1 MEGEKGV
8 AAGVLRG
15 AVNAVEAETRCELAS
30 NGRKG
35 RLEAAGTVVASGW
48 WWTRCSGGGLGKQG
62 GGRGAATCGEVG
74 GASGAA
80 RGRRERLAGGCWRAA
95 ELGRMWGEQG
105 EGAGSSGRRGKWESV
120 GISYYH
126 R

>member
-15 AVNAVEAETRCELAS
+15 AVNAVEAETRCEVAS

-35 RLEAAGTVVASGW
+35 RLEAAGTVVALGW

-74 GASGAA
+74 AA
-80 RGRRERLAGGCWRAA
+80 RGRDAERLSEVVAGGVGA
-95 ELGRMWGEQG
+95 WGEQ
-105 EGAGSSGRRGKWESV
+105 EKRGSSGGGKWESV